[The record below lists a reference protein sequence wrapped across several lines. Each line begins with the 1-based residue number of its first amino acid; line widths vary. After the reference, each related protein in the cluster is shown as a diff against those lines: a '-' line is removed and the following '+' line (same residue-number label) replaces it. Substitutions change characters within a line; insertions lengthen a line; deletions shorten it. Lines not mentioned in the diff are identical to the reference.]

1 MLEKHIQD
9 LKEEKDKDKI
19 YEIENI
25 IAGYIKE
32 YCKNPTFYTLSIEEI
47 ISIIEKSKINENKD
61 IDSICNIIS
70 NINIYKPEEISLL
83 LFCFNPQN
91 LSFKCIKILSSIE
104 NRRI

>member
-25 IAGYIKE
+25 IAGNIKE

-47 ISIIEKSKINENKD
+47 ISIIEKSKINENND
-61 IDSICNIIS
+61 IDSICNI
-70 NINIYKPEEISLL
+70 NIYI
-83 LFCFNPQN
+83 
-91 LSFKCIKILSSIE
+91 
-104 NRRI
+104 